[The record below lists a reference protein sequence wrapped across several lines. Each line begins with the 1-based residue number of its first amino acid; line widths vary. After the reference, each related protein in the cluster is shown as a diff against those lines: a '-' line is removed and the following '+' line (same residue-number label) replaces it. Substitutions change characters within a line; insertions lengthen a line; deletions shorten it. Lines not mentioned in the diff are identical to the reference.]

1 MPQSFYPIESSWC
14 HQNMKQELLQ
24 ILTNEMG
31 MPAEAMEKFLTQ
43 LFQDQ
48 GINIDQ
54 ANLDEVRQVT
64 ANAFL
69 QMLLD
74 QQPAASE

>member
-1 MPQSFYPIESSWC
+1 
-14 HQNMKQELLQ
+14 MKQELLQ